1 MKKKLLV
8 TCLTCVTLSAG
19 PVLAATMYIDASLG
33 YNKVSDADH
42 FVTDGYNS
50 AKGHLEYKSS
60 FYTSG
65 ALGVDFGQFRVEGEI
80 GYAASDFEETNRTL
94 KKQGAFD
101 GQLTSASVMFN
112 GYFDAENNSRFTPYV
127 GLGFGFTSLDFTY
140 TDNYWDEDAMKED
153 DLVMAHQV
161 MIGLEAE
168 INPSTSVTAEY
179 RYFGASDPSFTN
191 DFGETLDTEYK
202 SNMII
207 GSVKFAL

>member
-19 PVLAATMYIDASLG
+19 PALAATMYIDASLG

-42 FVTDGYNS
+42 FVTNGS
-50 AKGHLEYKSS
+50 GAVKGHLEYDMS
-60 FYTSG
+60 FFTSG
-65 ALGVDFGQFRVEGEI
+65 ALGIDFGKFRVEGEI
-80 GYAASDFEETNRTL
+80 GYAASDFVETSPYLVRM
-94 KKQGAFD
+94 GAFD
-101 GQLTSASVMFN
+101 GQMTSSSVMLN
-112 GYFDAENNSRFTPYV
+112 GYFDSETNSRFTPYV

-140 TDNYWDEDAMKED
+140 TDYYSGGNAVKSD

-161 MIGLEAE
+161 MVGLEVAV
-168 INPSTSVTAEY
+168 NPSMSVSAEY
-179 RYFGASDPSFTN
+179 RYFGATDPSFTN

-202 SNMII
+202 SNMIV